1 MHNQHTLTDEIAFS
15 GVGLHSGCPVNM
27 VLRPAP
33 PGTGVVF
40 RRTDLDN
47 FPVEAAAAH
56 IANVSYAT
64 TLMKRGVMIST
75 VEHLLS
81 ALYALGVDN
90 ALVDLD
96 NLEVPIL
103 DGSAR
108 PYVDRILEAGLKP
121 QDAPRQV
128 LRIRQEVHHALG
140 DKTIS
145 ARPAD
150 GFRVSYGIRFDHPLI
165 GRQEMTYQLAMDG
178 FRREVAPCRTFGFL
192 KEISALKENGLIKGG
207 SLDNAVVLSD
217 TGVLNPEGLRH
228 PDEFIR
234 HKVLDFLGDI
244 SLLGHPVIGEFHVF
258 KGGHGL
264 HAALVRH
271 ILADPAHY
279 SLETM
284 EPSSAAPVV
293 A

>member
-1 MHNQHTLTDEIAFS
+1 MPNQHTLNDEIAFT
-15 GVGLHSGCPVNM
+15 GIGLHSGCPVNM

-40 RRTDLDN
+40 RRTDLDG
-47 FPVEAAAAH
+47 FPVEANAAH

-75 VEHLLS
+75 VEHVLS

-90 ALVDLD
+90 AVIDVD

-103 DGSAR
+103 DGSAH
-108 PYVDRILEAGLKP
+108 PYVEQIMEAGLNS

-128 LRIRQEVHHALG
+128 LRIRQEVHHTLG

-150 GFRVSYGIRFDHPLI
+150 GFRVSYGIHFDHPVI
-165 GRQEMTYQLAMDG
+165 GRQEMTYQLALDG

-217 TGVLNPEGLRH
+217 TAVLNPEGLRY

-244 SLLGHPVIGEFHVF
+244 SLLGHPVLGDFQVF

-279 SLETM
+279 AVETQDKS
-284 EPSSAAPVV
+284 PAASVV